1 MFPPMRRL
9 LPFGLL
15 LVACLPASLDLPLA
29 STTLVTGPPA
39 RALDGGVCP
48 RPDAGF
54 ACGVVPLAPLDTM
67 CATPRAH
74 REAEELARS
83 MANAFIAPQG
93 LYEQVDQALLV
104 FRAQR
109 PAYAAI
115 WRRNA
120 AAPSVSLE
128 LEPGA
133 WGRLAD
139 GGEPRFD
146 CLNATYR
153 AVSTDTVLASNGA
166 GFTDVAFAGQY
177 DLQQL
182 ADEYATLPGVRSARP
197 SSVSGDGPNLC
208 FGRDGEGFFV
218 LVDDASGACETG
230 CLTRTERG
238 FHVELDGGVTDVGEY
253 DPHSGVVPAWRVAHP
268 DCAFW

>member
-1 MFPPMRRL
+1 MRRL
-9 LPFGLL
+9 LALGL
-15 LVACLPASLDLPLA
+15 VVTACAPARSVDAPLG
-29 STTLVTGPPA
+29 SSTLVTGPPVHE
-39 RALDGGVCP
+39 LDGGVCP

-54 ACGVVPLAPLDTM
+54 SCGVLPLAPLDTM
-67 CATPRAH
+67 CATPRAN

-109 PAYAAI
+109 PAYAGI

-120 AAPSVSLE
+120 SAPSVSLE
-128 LEPGA
+128 LEAGA
-133 WGRLAD
+133 WSRMAD

-153 AVSTDTVLASNGA
+153 AVSTDTVLSQTGA
-166 GFTDVAFAGQY
+166 GFTNIAFAGQY
-177 DLQQL
+177 DVEQL
-182 ADEYATLPGVRSARP
+182 AGEYAALPGVRSARP

-208 FGRDGEGFFV
+208 FGQDGDGFFV
-218 LVDDASGACETG
+218 LVDDASGGCETG
-230 CLTRTERG
+230 CQARTERG
-238 FHVELDGGVTDVGEY
+238 FHVDLDGGVTDLGEY
-253 DPHSGVVPAWRVAHP
+253 DPRAGVVPGWRTAHP